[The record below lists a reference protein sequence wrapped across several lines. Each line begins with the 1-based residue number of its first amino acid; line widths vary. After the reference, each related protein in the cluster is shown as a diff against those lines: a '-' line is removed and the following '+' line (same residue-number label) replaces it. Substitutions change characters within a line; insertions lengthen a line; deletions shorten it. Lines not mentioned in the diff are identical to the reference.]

1 MEVSDCAPILGG
13 VATTRELEPMNHDHL
28 VEFDGRGLLHCR
40 LTLEEYLPGL
50 DPGLTA
56 LGTGEALLAGA
67 TLTALERTYGAA
79 GSATVLRQAGVVRS
93 WPTTQTEALA
103 RLAERNPS
111 TLPARPSGGV
121 PTDWHLDEVNVR
133 AAWQQHWGGPDQ
145 IAWNNVKVGQ
155 IDTGYTPHPAFGFGG
170 QPWLDADA
178 GRTIFAVGED
188 GGDPGPGQGIDPLA
202 GLMDGHGTRVG
213 SVICGYDPLA
223 PGGTYLGLAPKVPL
237 VPVRIA
243 NIVLITHAQRELAQ
257 ALRYLVNDAKVSVV
271 NLSMGF
277 LPRTQMGVLDKA
289 IDEAYLAG
297 VIFVCAAGQPLRHVV
312 SPAHG
317 RRTIAAAGST
327 VGSIPWGQS
336 AYGSAVDWAAPAS
349 HIRRAEMREPS
360 TPAYAGGGD
369 GTSYASAITSGA
381 AALWVARHGG
391 ALAASYPQAWQRIE
405 AFKAVAKSTA
415 RLMPNQQPGSFGAG
429 ILDIA
434 ALLNAPLP
442 AAASLQQE
450 SPA

>member
-1 MEVSDCAPILGG
+1 MKQIQ
-13 VATTRELEPMNHDHL
+13 L

-56 LGTGEALLAGA
+56 LDASHGLLAEA
-67 TLTALERTYGAA
+67 TLTALERTYGTDGRDA
-79 GSATVLRQAGVVRS
+79 VLRQAGVLHSQPV
-93 WPTTQTEALA
+93 TQTEALA
-103 RLAERNPS
+103 RLVERDAS
-111 TLPARPSGGV
+111 TLPARPTAGV
-121 PTDWHLDEVNVR
+121 PPAWHLDEVNVR
-133 AAWQQHWGGPDQ
+133 AAWLQHWGGPEQ
-145 IAWNNVKVGQ
+145 LAWGSVKVGQ

-170 QPWLDADA
+170 QPWLDVA
-178 GRTIFAVGED
+178 GARTFFAVGED
-188 GGDPGPGQGIDPLA
+188 DGDPGPGRGVDPLA

-213 SVICGYDPLA
+213 SVICGYDPTA
-223 PGGTYLGLAPKVPL
+223 PGGTYLGVAPKVPL

-257 ALRYLVNDAKVSVV
+257 AMRYLVNDAKVSVI

-277 LPRTQMGVLDKA
+277 LPRTQMRVLDKA
-289 IDEAYLAG
+289 IDEAYMAG

-327 VGSIPWGQS
+327 VGSVPWGQS
-336 AYGSAVDWAAPAS
+336 AYGSAVDWTGPAA
-349 HIRRAEMREPS
+349 HIHRAEMRRPA

-369 GTSYASAITSGA
+369 GTSYAAAITSGA
-381 AALWVARHGG
+381 AALWLARHGT
-391 ALAASYPQAWQRIE
+391 ALTAAYPNAWQRVA
-405 AFKAVAKSTA
+405 AFKAVAKATA
-415 RLMPNQQPGSFGAG
+415 RLMPNQKLGSFGTG
-429 ILDIA
+429 ILDVA

-442 AAASLQQE
+442 TAASLQQE

>member
-1 MEVSDCAPILGG
+1 
-13 VATTRELEPMNHDHL
+13 MNQDHL

-56 LGTGEALLAGA
+56 LGSGDALLAGA
-67 TLTALERTYGAA
+67 TLTALERTYGVD
-79 GSATVLRQAGVVRS
+79 GSESVLRQAGVVHR
-93 WPTTQTEALA
+93 WPMTQPEALA
-103 RLAERNPS
+103 RLAKRDPA
-111 TLPARPSGGV
+111 TLPARISGGV
-121 PTDWHLDEVNVR
+121 PSAWHLDEVNVR

-145 IAWNNVKVGQ
+145 IAWHNVKVGQ

-170 QPWLDADA
+170 QPWLDTAA
-178 GRTIFAVGED
+178 GRTFFAVGED
-188 GGDPGPGQGIDPLA
+188 NGDPGPGQGIDPLA
-202 GLMDGHGTRVG
+202 GLMDGHGTRVA
-213 SVICGYDPLA
+213 SVICGHDPLA
-223 PGGTYLGLAPKVPL
+223 PGGSYLGLAPKVPL

-243 NIVLITHAQRELAQ
+243 NTVLITHAQRELAQ
-257 ALRYLVNDAKVSVV
+257 ALRYLVNDARVSVI

-277 LPRTQMGVLDKA
+277 LPRTQMRVLDKA

-297 VIFVCAAGQPLRHVV
+297 VIFVCAAGQPLRQVI

-336 AYGSAVDWAAPAS
+336 AFGSAVDWAAPAS
-349 HIRRAEMREPS
+349 HIRRAEMRKPS
-360 TPAYAGGGD
+360 TPAYADGGD
-369 GTSYASAITSGA
+369 GTSYATAITSSA
-381 AALWVARHGG
+381 AALWLARHGG
-391 ALAASYPQAWQRIE
+391 ALEASYPHAWQRIE
-405 AFKAVAKSTA
+405 AFKAVGKSTA
-415 RLMPNQQPGSFGAG
+415 RPMPNQQPGSFGAG
-429 ILDIA
+429 ILDVA

-450 SPA
+450 GAA

>member
-1 MEVSDCAPILGG
+1 
-13 VATTRELEPMNHDHL
+13 MNQDHL

-40 LTLEEYLPGL
+40 LTLQEYLPGL

-56 LGTGEALLAGA
+56 LGTAEALLAGA
-67 TLTALERTYGAA
+67 TLTALERTYGPA
-79 GSATVLRQAGVVRS
+79 GSAAVLRQAGVVRS
-93 WPTTQTEALA
+93 RPTTQTEALA
-103 RLAERNPS
+103 RLAERDPGTS
-111 TLPARPSGGV
+111 PARPSDGV
-121 PTDWHLDEVNVR
+121 SPGWYLDEVNVR
-133 AAWQQHWGGPDQ
+133 AGWQQHWGGPDQ

-155 IDTGYTPHPAFGFGG
+155 IDTGYTPHPAFGFGS
-170 QPWLDADA
+170 QPWLDTAA
-178 GRTIFAVGED
+178 GRTFFAVDVD
-188 GGDPGPGQGIDPLA
+188 GDDPGPGQGIDPLA
-202 GLMDGHGTRVG
+202 RLMDGHGTRVG

-223 PGGTYLGLAPKVPL
+223 PGGAYLGLAPKVPL

-243 NIVLITHAQRELAQ
+243 NVALITHAQRELAQ

-277 LPRTQMGVLDKA
+277 LPRTQMRVLDKA

-297 VIFVCAAGQPLRHVV
+297 VIFVCAAGQPLRPVI

-327 VGSIPWGQS
+327 VGSVPWGQS
-336 AYGSAVDWAAPAS
+336 AYGSAVDWAAPAWPI
-349 HIRRAEMREPS
+349 HRAEMQKPS
-360 TPAYAGGGD
+360 TPAYVGGAY
-369 GTSYASAITSGA
+369 GTSYAAAITSGA
-381 AALWVARHGG
+381 AALWLARHGA

-415 RLMPNQQPGSFGAG
+415 RPMPNQKPGSFGAG

-434 ALLNAPLP
+434 ALVNAPLP
-442 AAASLQQE
+442 TAASLQPE

>member
-1 MEVSDCAPILGG
+1 
-13 VATTRELEPMNHDHL
+13 MNQDHL

-56 LGTGEALLAGA
+56 LGSGEALLAGA
-67 TLTALERTYGAA
+67 TLAALERTYGAE
-79 GSATVLRQAGVVRS
+79 GSASVLRQAGVVHRQPMS
-93 WPTTQTEALA
+93 QAEALD
-103 RLAERNPS
+103 RLAKRDPA
-111 TLPARPSGGV
+111 TLPARPGGGV
-121 PTDWHLDEVNVR
+121 PPGWHLDEVNVR

-145 IAWNNVKVGQ
+145 IAWHNVKVGQ
-155 IDTGYTPHPAFGFGG
+155 IDTGYTPHPVFGFGN
-170 QPWLDADA
+170 QPWLDAA
-178 GRTIFAVGED
+178 AARTFFAPGED
-188 GGDPGPGQGIDPLA
+188 DGDPGPGQGIDPLA

-213 SVICGYDPLA
+213 SVICGHDLLA

-243 NIVLITHAQRELAQ
+243 NTVLITHAQRELAQ

-277 LPRTQMGVLDKA
+277 LPRTQMRVLDKA

-297 VIFVCAAGQPLRHVV
+297 VIFVCAAGQPLRHVI

-327 VGSIPWGQS
+327 AGSVPWGQS
-336 AYGSAVDWAAPAS
+336 AYGSAVDWAAPAA
-349 HIRRAEMREPS
+349 HIRRAEMRKPS
-360 TPAYAGGGD
+360 TPAYADGGD
-369 GTSYASAITSGA
+369 GTSYAAAITSAA
-381 AALWVARHGG
+381 AALWLARHGG
-391 ALAASYPQAWQRIE
+391 ALEASYPQAWQRIE
-405 AFKAVAKSTA
+405 AFKAVAKSSA
-415 RLMPNQQPGSFGAG
+415 RPMPNQQPGAFGAG